1 MKFCKKL
8 ICVVFALFSI
18 SCSEVSAFFG
28 NTHFNLGKKIIAE
41 SKIELSKEEQN
52 AFLSGLVYADIGR
65 FKFDKQIYEKCKKR
79 IVSDEEIFA
88 AKLAECAKTPE
99 EMWFA
104 RGFAMHAFQ
113 DQKVQKFL
121 EDIFRRYFKNYP
133 AYVMNC
139 GFLDYYF
146 CVQENSF
153 IYDDLLTKFISDE
166 ITANLG
172 SFGKTIGIAPTKIA
186 TSILNNYYSSI
197 TKEPLV
203 LYDQLI
209 KQAYLSLGLNVTA
222 EELREQSANIIG
234 AFVILSALN
243 SKRSVSREL
252 ANKIE
257 LKTQELVEECLSYLE
272 LLCKNPGFAIPPK

>member
-1 MKFCKKL
+1 M
-8 ICVVFALFSI
+8 
-18 SCSEVSAFFG
+18 SAFFS

-113 DQKVQKFL
+113 DQKGP
-121 EDIFRRYFKNYP
+121 EIFRRYFKNYP

-153 IYDDLLTKFISDE
+153 IYDDLLTKFNSDE

-172 SFGKTIGIAPTKIA
+172 SFGKTIGITSTKIA

-243 SKRSVSREL
+243 SKRSISKEL
-252 ANKIE
+252 ASKIE
-257 LKTQELVEECLSYLE
+257 LKTQELVEECSSYLE
-272 LLCKNPGFAIPPK
+272 LLSNDPHFAIPKK

>member
-121 EDIFRRYFKNYP
+121 EDILNKKVENYP

-153 IYDDLLTKFISDE
+153 IYDDLLTKFNSDE

-172 SFGKTIGIAPTKIA
+172 SFGKTIGIISTKIA

-243 SKRSVSREL
+243 SKRSISKEL
-252 ANKIE
+252 ASKIE
-257 LKTQELVEECLSYLE
+257 LKTQELVEECSSYLE
-272 LLCKNPGFAIPPK
+272 LLSNDPHFAIPKK